1 MYLESIE
8 DNNMI
13 YSVDMIRLK
22 TYITYSEFSNLEFLI
37 NTDYKS
43 KVKKLWLSDRV
54 MCFKYNYVIEL
65 EEGKSFYFGFHCNN
79 EKLQF
84 FKSDVK
90 YNLTLEFNPNK
101 IKDAPL
107 LLHILHM
114 SGDWYLRSLDL
125 AVDLKINILDLIL
138 SKTGK
143 RTLKSISN
151 GYDDKTYYIGTGDRR
166 VKIYN
171 KKKES
176 NLKNVNE
183 LTRVEVSI
191 QFEDFRLIDI
201 KLFKL
206 PEDLFPEIYTNDY
219 IYSLSDFKDKTT
231 FALLYAVQ
239 TGFPIDDLSRRYK
252 EKIQSLLRGGH
263 RVRFSRKTADEVIRR
278 TVFHYLMPN
287 ELVRWH

>member
-90 YNLTLEFNPNK
+90 YNLTVEFNPNK

-114 SGDWYLRSLDL
+114 SGDWYL
-125 AVDLKINILDLIL
+125 
-138 SKTGK
+138 K

-166 VKIYN
+166 IKIYN

-206 PEDLFPEIYTNDY
+206 PEDLFPEICTNDY
-219 IYSLSDFKDKTT
+219 IYSLSDYKDKTT

-252 EKIQSLLRGGH
+252 EKIQGLLRGGH

>member
-90 YNLTLEFNPNK
+90 YNLTVEFNPNK
-101 IKDAPL
+101 IKDTPL

-114 SGDWYLRSLDL
+114 SGDWYLRSLDV
-125 AVDLKINILDLIL
+125 AVDLKMNILDLIL

-166 VKIYN
+166 IKIYN

-219 IYSLSDFKDKTT
+219 IYSLSDYKDKTT

-252 EKIQSLLRGGH
+252 EKIQGLLRGGH
-263 RVRFSRKTADEVIRR
+263 RVRFSYKANGVPLFNAE
-278 TVFHYLMPN
+278 
-287 ELVRWH
+287 